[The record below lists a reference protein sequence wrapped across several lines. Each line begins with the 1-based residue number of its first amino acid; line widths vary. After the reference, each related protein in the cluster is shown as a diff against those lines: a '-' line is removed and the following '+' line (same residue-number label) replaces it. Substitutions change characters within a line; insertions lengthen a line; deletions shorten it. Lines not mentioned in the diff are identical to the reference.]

1 MGGVVSMTATFAAP
15 PPTNEPF
22 ILEAQVKFQGTGES
36 NGSLGASGQNN
47 LGFLGLETR
56 LRLTASLS
64 ENSSFFWEGSGV
76 SGAGQG
82 GPEASDTGETSK
94 KNNFLQWRQ
103 SYLQFNN
110 LGDFLKSVIGVLN
123 RPGAPLFLFKRRVFI
138 FCKHFTRIVCLIPGL
153 LKAHIRV
160 RP

>member
-1 MGGVVSMTATFAAP
+1 MTATFAAP

-94 KNNFLQWRQ
+94 KNNFL
-103 SYLQFNN
+103 L
-110 LGDFLKSVIGVLN
+110 
-123 RPGAPLFLFKRRVFI
+123 
-138 FCKHFTRIVCLIPGL
+138 
-153 LKAHIRV
+153 
-160 RP
+160 